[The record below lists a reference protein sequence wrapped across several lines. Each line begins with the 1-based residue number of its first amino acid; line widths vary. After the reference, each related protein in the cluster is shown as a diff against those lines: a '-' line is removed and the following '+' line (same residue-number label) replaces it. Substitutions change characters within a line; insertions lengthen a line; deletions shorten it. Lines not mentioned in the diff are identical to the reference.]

1 MISMKRKKKK
11 DGGKEVAMDM
21 EESPYPYGLEVSLDE
36 ESMKKLGIGTMT
48 VGSEVQF
55 IAKAK
60 VTSVSEYEH
69 EGSKK
74 SENMSLQITDM
85 DIDMAHDSD
94 VAKRFYGE
102 DKDK

>member
-11 DGGKEVAMDM
+11 GGDSKVMEMD
-21 EESPYPYGLEVSLDE
+21 ESPYPYGMEVSLDK
-36 ESMKKLGIGTMT
+36 ESMDKLGIGTMS

-60 VTSVSEYEH
+60 VVSVSEHEH
-69 EGSKK
+69 EGSEK

>member
-11 DGGKEVAMDM
+11 GDDSKVMDM
-21 EESPYPYGLEVSLDE
+21 DESPYPYGLSISLDE
-36 ESMKKLGIGTMT
+36 DSMKKLGIGTMS
-48 VGSEVQF
+48 VGSEVKF
-55 IAKAK
+55 IASAK
-60 VTSVSEYEH
+60 VVSVSEYEH
-69 EGSKK
+69 EGSEK
-74 SENMSLQITDM
+74 SENMSLQITEM